1 MPPQRICLSPNL
13 TVTVNVTIFGNMIF
27 ANVIKDLRCNH
38 CRFRMDPNSNTSV
51 FIKERRGRLETQKH
65 RDREGGTVKTVA
77 EIRVMHVSTS
87 PGKSR
92 ITASCQKLGDRH
104 GTDGPS
110 ELPEGNSPS
119 SLSLEFYPPQDNAF
133 LLFYTT
139 QFVAINYSCLRK

>member
-1 MPPQRICLSPNL
+1 
-13 TVTVNVTIFGNMIF
+13 MIF

-38 CRFRMDPNSNTSV
+38 CRFRMGPNSNTSV

-65 RDREGGTVKTVA
+65 RDREGGTVKTEA

-92 ITASCQKLGDRH
+92 ITASYQKLGDRH

-119 SLSLEFYPPQDNAF
+119 NLSWNSILHKTMHFCCFMPPSLWQLITAVSGNKFRGPQKHKHEQETRD
-133 LLFYTT
+133 
-139 QFVAINYSCLRK
+139 